1 MGRKDV
7 ISVAPAGGLG
17 ARARFLFRNE
27 DGVIDAP
34 TWRFH
39 AIWLVL
45 LLGVL
50 TAIWSAL
57 RPYAHHDLAKTAFLA
72 PMTIIAFTYLIVDAF
87 AVILIAISFVM
98 LSMKRCRDRG
108 LPTGLAGLVPLLAF
122 FAVSL
127 HLARAQTPD
136 VITIWYV
143 ACLDAA
149 VAAATLWTAVELGI
163 RPTSRSRP
171 SVAPDL

>member
-1 MGRKDV
+1 MGGEPNG
-7 ISVAPAGGLG
+7 SLG
-17 ARARFLFRNE
+17 ERARFLFRNE
-27 DGVIDAP
+27 HGTIDAP

-39 AIWLVL
+39 AVWLVL

-50 TAIWSAL
+50 TAIWFAL

-72 PMTIIAFTYLIVDAF
+72 PMTIVAFTYLIIDAF

-108 LPTGLAGLVPLLAF
+108 LPSGLAGLVPLLAF
-122 FAVSL
+122 FAISL

-136 VITIWYV
+136 VIAIWYV
-143 ACLDAA
+143 ALLDAA
-149 VAAATLWTAVELGI
+149 LVAAIVWTAVELGF
-163 RPTSRSRP
+163 RPTRFRNDP
-171 SVAPDL
+171 AAPVAGS